1 MKKFRRLILIRA
13 FLLFIALTLFAWLLF
28 KGEYLYSILFF
39 PICTWLMWFTIRSQ
53 VRTYRELQ
61 DFAEAA
67 RYRDFTRHFSLSHA
81 SIEVK
86 PLRSAFNDINDVFK
100 SISSDRETQHQYLQ
114 KIMELVDT
122 AIISYEE
129 KSGKIMWINDYFK
142 KLFNIPY
149 ISTIYALRKKNEN
162 LFEKIAETSPGD
174 NGLYTIDTA
183 QGPIKLQLHV
193 SNFQTGQGSFRL
205 ITLQNINEALDETEA
220 KAWQKLLSVLTH
232 EIMNSIA
239 PISSLADTL
248 KNRLD
253 SLPYTEELEDIRTGT
268 ETIKSRSEGLLK
280 FARTYRTLNKITQP
294 DLASIRASD
303 LFENLYTLLEPSLIK
318 KDIDLNIILKNPSLE
333 LKIDINLI
341 EQALIN
347 LLLNAIEAVKDMP
360 NNATINLHAMEEN
373 GKTQIKVSDNGAGMS
388 QEILDNIFT
397 PFFTT
402 KKSGSGIGLS
412 LSKQIMLMHKG
423 NLFVSSKLGKGSTFT
438 MQF

>member
-1 MKKFRRLILIRA
+1 MKKFRRLLYLRA
-13 FLLFIALTLFAWLLF
+13 LLLFLALTCFAWLLF
-28 KGEYLYSILFF
+28 KGEYLYSIVVF
-39 PICTWLMWFTIRSQ
+39 PFCVWLMWFTIRSQ
-53 VRTYRELQ
+53 IRTYRELQ

-67 RYRDFTRHFSLSHA
+67 RYRDFTRHFSLAHA
-81 SIEVK
+81 STEVK
-86 PLRSAFNDINDVFK
+86 PLRAAFNDINDVFK
-100 SISSDRETQHQYLQ
+100 KISSDRETQHQYLQ
-114 KIMELVDT
+114 KIMEVVDT
-122 AIISYEE
+122 GIISYEE
-129 KSGKIMWINDYFK
+129 TRGKIMWMNDYFK

-149 ISTIYALRKKNEN
+149 ISTIYALEKKNKSLYERIEN
-162 LFEKIAETSPGD
+162 TEPGD
-174 NGLYTIDTA
+174 NGLYTLETA
-183 QGPIKLQLHV
+183 EGPIKLQLHV

-205 ITLQNINEALDETEA
+205 ITLQNINKALDETEA

-280 FARTYRTLNKITQP
+280 FARTYRTLNKISQP

-303 LFENLYTLLEPSLIK
+303 LFENLYTLLEPSLLK
-318 KDIDLNIILKNPSLE
+318 KNIDLNIILKNPSLE
-333 LKIDINLI
+333 LSIDINLI

-347 LLLNAIEAVKDMP
+347 LLLNAIEAVKDSAEP
-360 NNATINLHAMEEN
+360 TINLQALEEN
-373 GKTQIKVSDNGAGMS
+373 GKIQIKVHDNGAGMD

-423 NLFVSSKLGKGSTFT
+423 NLFVTSELGKGSTFT

>member
-1 MKKFRRLILIRA
+1 MKKFRRLILLRA
-13 FLLFIALTLFAWLLF
+13 FLLFAALTFFAWLLF
-28 KGEYLYSILFF
+28 KGEYLYAVLFF
-39 PICTWLMWFTIRSQ
+39 PFCLWLMWFTIRSQ
-53 VRTYRELQ
+53 IRTYRELQ

-67 RYRDFTRHFSLSHA
+67 KYRDFTRHFSLTHA

-129 KSGKIMWINDYFK
+129 KSGKMMWMNDYFK

-149 ISTIYALRKKNEN
+149 ISTIYALNKKNKN
-162 LFEKIAETSPGD
+162 LYEKIAETEPGD
-174 NGLYTIDTA
+174 NKLYTLDTA
-183 QGPIKLQLHV
+183 EGPIKLQLYV
-193 SNFQTGQGSFRL
+193 SNFQTAQGSFRL

-253 SLPYTEELEDIRTGT
+253 SLPFTEELEDIRTGT

-294 DLASIRASD
+294 DLDGIKAAD
-303 LFENLYTLLEPSLIK
+303 LFENLYVLLEPSIMR
-318 KDIDLNIILKNPSLE
+318 KDIELNIILKNPSLE

-347 LLLNAIEAVKDMP
+347 LLLNAIEAVKDSP
-360 NNATINLHAMEEN
+360 HPIINLQAAEAN
-373 GKTQIKVSDNGAGMS
+373 GKIQIKVTDNGAGMS

-412 LSKQIMLMHKG
+412 LSKQIMLMHRG
-423 NLFVSSKLGKGSTFT
+423 NLFVSSELGKGSTFT
-438 MQF
+438 LQF